1 MNTTESIEAQKLAVN
16 FQNSNA
22 FEVTISGSKFS
33 LSGSLIRN
41 VAVHKVQRCTPR
53 SRLIETRI

>member
-1 MNTTESIEAQKLAVN
+1 MNNPESIESQKLAVD
-16 FQNSNA
+16 FQKSNA

-41 VAVHKVQRCTPR
+41 VAVNKVQRCTPR
-53 SRLIETRI
+53 ARLLDARI